1 MRFCGRVPAK
11 RRKTLENIIK
21 TQNLIFEYT
30 NQSGANRVL
39 KSIDL
44 SIGKGEF
51 VAILGHN
58 GSGKSTLAKH
68 FNAILLPSQGCVW
81 VDGIQTDNEKLLF
94 DIRSKVGLV
103 FQNPDNQIVASI
115 IEEDVALAP
124 ENLGVEPSQIR
135 VQVDNALEAV
145 GMTKYTKHAVHHL
158 SGGQKQRVA
167 IAGILAMN
175 PECIVLDEPT
185 AMLDPKGRSEIM
197 KTIRKLNQNG
207 TTVVLITHFMEE
219 AVEAGRVIV
228 IDSGEIV
235 LDGEPKQVF
244 SQVEKLKEVGLDVPP
259 QTELCVHLKNQGYDI
274 QADVL
279 TEDDCVEALAK
290 LFNNLK

>member
-1 MRFCGRVPAK
+1 MS
-11 RRKTLENIIK
+11 NIIK

-30 NQSGANRVL
+30 NSQNPNRVL
-39 KSIDL
+39 KDINL
-44 SIGKGEF
+44 TIEKGEF

-68 FNAILLPSQGCVW
+68 FNAILLPSKGCVW
-81 VDGIQTDNEKLLF
+81 VDDIKTDNEQMLF

-115 IEEDVALAP
+115 VEEDVAFAP
-124 ENLGVEPSQIR
+124 ENLGIQPQQIR
-135 VQVDNALEAV
+135 KQVDNALASV

-175 PECIVLDEPT
+175 PDCIVLDEPT
-185 AMLDPKGRSEIM
+185 AMLDPKGRAEIM
-197 KTIRKLNQNG
+197 KTIKSLNQNG
-207 TTVVLITHFMEE
+207 TTVILITHFMEE
-219 AVEAGRVIV
+219 AVKADRVVV

-235 LDGEPKQVF
+235 LDGKPKQVF
-244 SQVEKLKEVGLDVPP
+244 SQVDKLKQVGLDVPP
-259 QTELCVHLKNQGYDI
+259 QTELCVYLKSQGYDI
-274 QADVL
+274 KTDVL
-279 TEDDCVEALAK
+279 TEDECVDALSQ
-290 LFNNLK
+290 LLDNLK